1 MKNSYFYN
9 APSRR
14 ETQFGWI
21 YYAISFIA
29 LPYVLNWI
37 GSVLAVP
44 LTDAKLNFLYY
55 CINFVAVFWI
65 FHRFLGDSLRFGA
78 RRLFSVLWYAA
89 LGYLGAEALDEL
101 LFYGLV
107 MFMPGY
113 ANINDLTM
121 TLMMRSEPLLAIAVV
136 LLVPVA
142 EECCFRGLLFRNL
155 YGWNAAA
162 AYLISMAAFSAVH
175 VVGYIG
181 TASPLHL
188 LAAFLQYLPA
198 GYCLA
203 WCYRQTGTIITP
215 ILMHT
220 LVNGMAVYAIM
231 R

>member
-14 ETQFGWI
+14 ETRFGWI

-29 LPYVLNWI
+29 LPYALRWFSSI
-37 GSVLAVP
+37 LAVP

-55 CINFVAVFWI
+55 CINFTAVLWI
-65 FHRFLGDSLRFGA
+65 FRRFLGESFRAGV
-78 RRLFSVLWYAA
+78 RRPFSVLWYAA
-89 LGYLGAEALDEL
+89 LGYLGAEALGEML
-101 LFYGLV
+101 TYVLFSFL
-107 MFMPGY
+107 PGY
-113 ANINDLTM
+113 SNLNDASIAK
-121 TLMMRSEPLLAIAVV
+121 MMRAEPLLAAAVV

-181 TASPLHL
+181 SVSPLYL

-203 WCYRQTGTIITP
+203 WCYRQTGTVLTP

-220 LVNGMAVYAIM
+220 LVNAVAVYTMM

>member
-14 ETQFGWI
+14 ETRFGWI

-29 LPYVLNWI
+29 LPYGLSWF
-37 GSVLAVP
+37 SSLLAAP
-44 LTDAKLNFLYY
+44 LTEAKLNFLYY
-55 CINFVAVFWI
+55 CINFAAVFWI
-65 FHRFLGDSLRFGA
+65 FRRFLGDSFRFA
-78 RRLFSVLWYAA
+78 VRRPFTVLWYAV
-89 LGYLGAEALDEL
+89 LGYLGAEALGEL
-101 LFYGLV
+101 IFYGLV
-107 MFMPGY
+107 MLMPGY
-113 ANINDLTM
+113 ANINDLTV
-121 TLMMRSEPLLAIAVV
+121 TAMMRAEPLLAVAVV

-181 TASPLHL
+181 TVSPLHL

-220 LVNGMAVYAIM
+220 LVNGLAVYAIM